1 MTLEHFFHSSLS
13 LPLRWPVKLA
23 ISAVAAVYPGSL
35 PQLAKKMRELFSPRL
50 NDLLYEYLFLY
61 NTKLGNFAFPS
72 NYVSLNTSLPIQT
85 HFSGKDY
92 VQAHFYFHG
101 FPAFFPELLYFC
113 DNKTAFFD
121 LGANMGLVSVG
132 LSKFLPQNHIFAFEA
147 LPSTY
152 ARLKDCFAENCPR
165 ANCYNIALS
174 SQSGFLTFSIPS
186 SDSGSASANASES
199 TLIDT
204 RSISVTLR
212 KETVPCE
219 RFSIFYDRI
228 QKTGALEGINRHA
241 FKIDV
246 EGHEIEL
253 LEGMKEYFYHFKGE
267 IFIVVE
273 VRGHTAKKV
282 HEILSSSGFAPK
294 SRITSAASLATDLH
308 DCIYVRAAR
317 AD

>member
-1 MTLEHFFHSSLS
+1 M
-13 LPLRWPVKLA
+13 KLA
-23 ISAVAAVYPGSL
+23 VSAVAAISPGLL
-35 PQLAKKMRELFSPRL
+35 PQVAKKMRELFSPRL

-61 NTKLGNFAFPS
+61 NAKLGDFKFPS
-72 NYVSLNTSLPIQT
+72 NHLLLNTSISIQT
-85 HFSGKDY
+85 NLSGKDY

-101 FPAFFPELLYFC
+101 FPAFFPELLFFC

-121 LGANMGLVSVG
+121 LGANMGLVSAG

-152 ARLKDCFAENCPR
+152 ARLKDCFAKNCPQ

-186 SDSGSASANASES
+186 SDSGSASANASEN
-199 TLIDT
+199 TLINT

-228 QKTGALEGINRHA
+228 HGCPVK
-241 FKIDV
+241 
-246 EGHEIEL
+246 
-253 LEGMKEYFYHFKGE
+253 
-267 IFIVVE
+267 
-273 VRGHTAKKV
+273 
-282 HEILSSSGFAPK
+282 
-294 SRITSAASLATDLH
+294 
-308 DCIYVRAAR
+308 
-317 AD
+317 